1 MAAGPVARRPG
12 EADGRRRGPAVSTA
26 GIDIERRKALHA
38 MKLRTLA
45 AENLGLGDLEVTG
58 FVDGAAGWTR
68 TAAAYLAEGDEHA
81 DRALGRALAYS
92 RRHPVGTVHVMAA
105 GDAAGTLARR
115 AAEFSVPPVVWA
127 VHGRRLSPAE
137 AAPQPDAAAA
147 PGPSSLDAARLLAD
161 AGAEVLVEDGVLV
174 GEILGLEVARWLD
187 DPPRLEVGVGR
198 HDREAFAL
206 LHGDIPT
213 TEALGQVVSSVR
225 AQRRP
230 DADHHPLNRLALER
244 WLRRSLVCRPGAVGC
259 AELEPADPPV
269 PRLGVKDPRPAVATG
284 TSVDGRPVVVVAST
298 GIDLDLVPFGA
309 DARLRTAAESR
320 LVLVVPERD
329 AHPVTNALAAALS
342 RPAEVLTVGND
353 WRRWAMEPGPS

>member
-1 MAAGPVARRPG
+1 
-12 EADGRRRGPAVSTA
+12 VSTA
-26 GIDIERRKALHA
+26 GIDVERRKALHG

-58 FVDGAAGWTR
+58 FADGAAGWST
-68 TAAAYLAEGDEHA
+68 TATAYLAEGDEHA

-92 RRHPVGTVHVMAA
+92 RQHPVGTVHVLAA
-105 GDAAGTLARR
+105 GQAAGTLARR
-115 AAEFSVPPVVWA
+115 AAEFSVPPMVWE
-127 VHGRRLSPAE
+127 VLGRELRPAE
-137 AAPQPDAAAA
+137 ASSHPEAPAA
-147 PGPSSLDAARLLAD
+147 PGPSALDAARLLGQ
-161 AGAEVLVEDGVLV
+161 AGAEVLVEDGTLV

-198 HDREAFAL
+198 HDREAFAV

-213 TEALGQVVSSVR
+213 SEALGQVVSSVR

-284 TSVDGRPVVVVAST
+284 TSVDGHPVVVVAST
-298 GIDLDLVPFGA
+298 GIDLDLVPFAA
-309 DARLRTAAESR
+309 DARLRTAPAAR
-320 LVLVVPERD
+320 LVLAVPERD
-329 AHPVTNALAAALS
+329 AHPVTQALAAALN
-342 RPAEVLTVGND
+342 RPAEVITVATD
-353 WRRWAMEPGPS
+353 WRRWAMAPDADPS